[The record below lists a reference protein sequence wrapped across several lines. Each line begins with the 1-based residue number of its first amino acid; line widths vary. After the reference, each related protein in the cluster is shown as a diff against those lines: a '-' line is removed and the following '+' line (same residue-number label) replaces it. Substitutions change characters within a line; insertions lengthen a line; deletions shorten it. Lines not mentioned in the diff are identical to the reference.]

1 MQRTRELS
9 FADPLPSGRQPIFR
23 ARRLNVPISALD
35 ARSCDIQR
43 LNLQGWVHKC
53 DFERRVMDLWT
64 EIYTAYRLA
73 TAGTVSKAAAELGV
87 HRATVN
93 RHIDALEAALGTRLF
108 LRHRRGYELTDA
120 GQEFLAVAER
130 SHEMLEDFFARMRV
144 QKADVAGEII
154 VTTLFPLTDF
164 ILPAILDFRR
174 RHPKTRVTVTTGNKL
189 LSLERA
195 EAHVALRVGAK
206 PTYDDYVVQPFC
218 TLDFALFAHPD
229 YIEQYGRPDL
239 LDLSGHWF
247 VGNPRQESAAPFEA
261 WLAKNVSP
269 EQVVLKSTNAKV
281 LETAVRDGAGIG
293 FIPVSVAERAGGL
306 EQVSPALP
314 EWTVKSWLVTHVD
327 VHRSDKVQAML
338 THLKSILT

>member
-1 MQRTRELS
+1 M
-9 FADPLPSGRQPIFR
+9 
-23 ARRLNVPISALD
+23 
-35 ARSCDIQR
+35 
-43 LNLQGWVHKC
+43 
-53 DFERRVMDLWT
+53 MDLWT

-120 GQEFLAVAER
+120 GQDFLAVAER

-144 QKADVAGEII
+144 QKADVAGEVI

-206 PTYDDYVVQPFC
+206 PTHDDYVVQPFC
-218 TLDFALFAHPD
+218 TLDFALFAHPN

-247 VGNPRQESAAPFEA
+247 VGNPGEESAAPFEA

>member
-1 MQRTRELS
+1 MSHHQ
-9 FADPLPSGRQPIFR
+9 GRIAPQFFVTAPQPCPYLEGR
-23 ARRLNVPISALD
+23 AERKLFTTLRNPD
-35 ARSCDIQR
+35 AS
-43 LNLQGWVHKC
+43 
-53 DFERRVMDLWT
+53 
-64 EIYTAYRLA
+64 
-73 TAGTVSKAAAELGV
+73 
-87 HRATVN
+87 TVN
-93 RHIDALEAALGTRLF
+93 DFLSLRGFRRSQGVVYRPSCTGCQACLSTRIPVETF
-108 LRHRRGYELTDA
+108 SPGRNHRK
-120 GQEFLAVAER
+120 VI
-130 SHEMLEDFFARMRV
+130 ARN
-144 QKADVAGEII
+144 ADVSRTASPAQATDDQFAQLVSRIRGRGDEVSGELVITALAFVSPRLTPTLARFQERFPDVI
-154 VTTLFPLTDF
+154 VRFLTGEEV
-164 ILPAILDFRR
+164 LR
-174 RHPKTRVTVTTGNKL
+174 
-189 LSLERA
+189 LEYG

-247 VGNPRQESAAPFEA
+247 VGNPGEESAAPFEA

-327 VHRSDKVQAML
+327 VHRSDKVQAMR

>member
-1 MQRTRELS
+1 
-9 FADPLPSGRQPIFR
+9 
-23 ARRLNVPISALD
+23 
-35 ARSCDIQR
+35 
-43 LNLQGWVHKC
+43 
-53 DFERRVMDLWT
+53 MDLWT

-130 SHEMLEDFFARMRV
+130 SHEMLGDFFARMRV

-164 ILPAILDFRR
+164 ILPAILEFRR
-174 RHPKTRVTVTTGNKL
+174 SHPKTRVTVTTGNKL

-229 YIEQYGRPDL
+229 YIDRYGRPEL

-247 VGNPRQESAAPFEA
+247 VGNPGAESAAPFEA
-261 WLAKNVSP
+261 WLAKNLHP
-269 EQVVLKSTNAKV
+269 EQIVLKSTNAKV
-281 LETAVRDGAGIG
+281 LQSARSE
-293 FIPVSVAERAGGL
+293 ERRVGK
-306 EQVSPALP
+306 ECRSRWSPY
-314 EWTVKSWLVTHVD
+314 H
-327 VHRSDKVQAML
+327 
-338 THLKSILT
+338 